1 MNTFKKD
8 TESVSDVETVS
19 EVSKVSEPVLTEQP
33 VLKPLGAN
41 RRNTRGGRPKKSEI
55 EKRLRKDPTRGRG
68 RPPGEAQKIKELM
81 ARMLLTNGENVLQKT
96 INIALDDNHQHQ
108 MAAIKLLMDRALPT
122 SFFENKDSNAGS
134 GSGIVINISGLTPKI
149 ESSNDVIDVEVDDES
164 R

>member
-1 MNTFKKD
+1 MNTKD
-8 TESVSDVETVS
+8 DVSLNETVS
-19 EVSKVSEPVLTEQP
+19 EVSKVSEPVLTEQS
-33 VLKPLGAN
+33 VLKPLGQK
-41 RRNTRGGRPKKSEI
+41 RRNTRGGRPKKAEI

-122 SFFENKDSNAGS
+122 SFFENKDSNNGS
-134 GSGIVINISGLTPKI
+134 GSGIVINISGLAPKI
-149 ESSNDVIDVEVDDES
+149 ESSNDVIDVEVSDE
-164 R
+164 

>member
-1 MNTFKKD
+1 MNTKD
-8 TESVSDVETVS
+8 DVSLNETVS

-33 VLKPLGAN
+33 VLKPLGQK

-122 SFFENKDSNAGS
+122 SFFENKESAGTN
-134 GSGIVINISGLTPKI
+134 GNGIVINISGLTPKI
-149 ESSNDVIDVEVDDES
+149 ESSNDVIDVEVDS
-164 R
+164 GT

>member
-1 MNTFKKD
+1 MKTLDND
-8 TESVSDVETVS
+8 VSSTETVS
-19 EVSKVSEPVLTEQP
+19 SVSVSEEP
-33 VLKPLGAN
+33 VLKPIGAK

-122 SFFENKDSNAGS
+122 SFFENKDSNNGS
-134 GSGIVINISGLTPKI
+134 GSGIVINISGLAPKI
-149 ESSNDVIDVEVDDES
+149 ESSNDVIDVEVDS
-164 R
+164 GT

>member
-1 MNTFKKD
+1 MKTLNKD

-19 EVSKVSEPVLTEQP
+19 TVSESVEP
-33 VLKPLGAN
+33 VLKPIGAR
-41 RRNTRGGRPKKSEI
+41 RRNTRGGRPKKAEI
-55 EKRLRKDPTRGRG
+55 EKRLRKDPARGRG

-134 GSGIVINISGLTPKI
+134 GNGIVINISGLTPKI
-149 ESSNDVIDVEVDDES
+149 ESSADVIDVEVDNNG
-164 R
+164 

>member
-1 MNTFKKD
+1 MNTKD
-8 TESVSDVETVS
+8 DVSLNETVS
-19 EVSKVSEPVLTEQP
+19 EVSKVSGPVLTEQP